1 MKLTE
6 TSLTG
11 FIEALSAG
19 GPTPG
24 GGSVAALCAS
34 FSAALCTMVARLTVD
49 KKKYRDQREI
59 MEALISDTQPMTDR
73 FLALAQADMDAY
85 DGVMAAMR
93 LPRESEAQQEA
104 RRTAIEAA
112 TRGATRAPL
121 ETLRLTARLARL
133 VELTVTRGNSNCI
146 TDAGTAVHLLGTAAR
161 SAAWNVRINLT
172 GLSDETFVTACRRET
187 DQLVSDMELCVTRLQ
202 NYVNGVLDSPS

>member
-6 TSLTG
+6 TSLTA
-11 FIEALSAG
+11 FIQALSAG
-19 GPTPG
+19 SPTPG

-34 FSAALCTMVARLTVD
+34 FSAGLCAMVARLTVD
-49 KKKYRDQREI
+49 KKKYCDQREV
-59 MEALISDTQPMTDR
+59 MEALISEAQPMADR

-85 DGVMAAMR
+85 DGVMEALR
-93 LPRESEAQQEA
+93 LPRESAVQQEA

-133 VELTVTRGNSNCI
+133 VELTVTRGNANCI
-146 TDAGTAVHLLGTAAR
+146 TDAGTAVHLLGTAAH

-172 GLSDETFVTACRRET
+172 GLNDETFVTACRRET
-187 DQLVSDMELCVTRLQ
+187 DQLVSDIELWVIRLRD
-202 NYVNGVLDSPS
+202 YVNGMLG

>member
-6 TSLTG
+6 TSLTA
-11 FIEALSAG
+11 FIEALAEG

-34 FSAALCTMVARLTVD
+34 FSAALCAMVARLTVD

-59 MEALISDTQPMTDR
+59 MEALISDAQPMTDQ
-73 FLALAQADMDAY
+73 FLALAQSDMDAY
-85 DGVMAAMR
+85 DGVMEALR
-93 LPRESEAQQEA
+93 LPQESAAQQEA
-104 RRTAIEAA
+104 RMRAIETA

-121 ETLRLTARLARL
+121 ETLRHTARLARL
-133 VELTVTRGNSNCI
+133 VELTVTRGNTNCI
-146 TDAGTAVHLLGTAAR
+146 TDAGTAVHLLSTAAH

-172 GLSDETFVTACRRET
+172 GLSDKAFVAACRLET
-187 DQLVSDMELCVTRLQ
+187 DQLVSDIERSVMRMKNVVDEMIA
-202 NYVNGVLDSPS
+202 